1 MLTGITGLLKEVKE
15 MQWCPSDKGDD
26 TYLHKEEGVHV
37 RGVEIF
43 LKEGYRHEV
52 DNSCH
57 NLNEQHLE
65 AHVVDL
71 E

>member
-1 MLTGITGLLKEVKE
+1 MLAGITCLLKEVKE

-43 LKEGYRHEV
+43 LKEG
-52 DNSCH
+52 D
-57 NLNEQHLE
+57 
-65 AHVVDL
+65 
-71 E
+71 